1 MEAKMVDV
9 TLHLGEDTVHEQRED
24 LRDRLLQARGIMAAD
39 YHDEKP
45 HLMVVEY
52 NPDVISSGEILAI
65 AKQGGLHAELI
76 GL

>member
-9 TLHLGEDTVHEQRED
+9 TLHLDEDTGHEQREG
-24 LRDRLLQARGIMAAD
+24 LRDRLLQVGGVMAAD
-39 YHDEKP
+39 YRDEKP

-65 AKQGGLHAELI
+65 AKEGGLHAELI